1 MLSYGLDITVA
12 LMNSHQL
19 LFPTQGLPMPEPVN
33 TQAQMGEKIM
43 GPCPGDFIAVKATK
57 QE

>member
-12 LMNSHQL
+12 LLNSHQL
-19 LFPTQGLPMPEPVN
+19 LLPTQGLPMPEPVN
-33 TQAQMGEKIM
+33 TQAQMGEIM